1 MSGVSF
7 GGDLRRRSV
16 LGPSPVDL
24 FGGGADALAVSLRRR
39 PEDLATLQ
47 RDLVRT
53 GVDILL
59 APTAATTASALHRTG
74 QAYRAAALT
83 AAAVEISRDA
93 IGSPG
98 AGPWVFGEVPAL
110 PGARDLEEALTHVE
124 RLVTSAIDGVWV
136 DAIDSDTTRAVL
148 RSAAAHR
155 LPAVVE
161 LDEERLDLADVLGH
175 ATTPWPIAMIVVRG
189 AVPHALESALSAL
202 RVRFEHVPFG
212 ARLTPAASLASSDAV
227 AIVQAWWALP
237 HDGLVALGVGG
248 AHAQTALGAAQ
259 G

>member
-1 MSGVSF
+1 MAGVSF

-24 FGGGADALAVSLRRR
+24 FGGGADALAVALRRC

-47 RDLVRT
+47 RDLIRT

-59 APTAATTASALHRTG
+59 APTGATTAPALHRTG

-93 IGSPG
+93 VAATPKLG
-98 AGPWVFGEVPAL
+98 GPWVFGEVPAL

-161 LDEERLDLADVLGH
+161 VDEERLELAEVLGQE
-175 ATTPWPIAMIVVRG
+175 PIALIVVRG
-189 AVPHALESALSAL
+189 AVPHALETALAAL

-212 ARLTPAASLASSDAV
+212 ARLAPAATLAASDAA

-248 AHAQTALGAAQ
+248 AHAQTALGAAH